1 MNLIYNEKSILNK
14 FLENKECEIR
24 TDKLIPILVKYYYIN
39 ETKDKL
45 LLREK
50 ILEDLITIDETNT
63 RTVWSNKI
71 DKTIKEFTKSL
82 SKNSSNLE
90 IIEVESINIYKEEL
104 EIIETIKEP
113 RLKKILFVLLVWA
126 KVYEKFNR
134 TIIMEN
140 PRDILQLAK
149 CQLKN
154 KQYRDLIM
162 HELKETNLVW
172 CKKNNGTY
180 NIRIN
185 YKKDEGEIA
194 FVVNDFEN
202 SIYQYLNYLGGNWKQ
217 CECGKYFKY
226 LKSKPKQ
233 KYCTNCSKEMER
245 VKTKERVKKLRNNSK
260 CNGNPLKNY
269 PLKTQ

>member
-1 MNLIYNEKSILNK
+1 MNLIYNEKSILNN
-14 FLENKECEIR
+14 FLENNECKVR

-39 ETKDKL
+39 GIKDKL

-90 IIEVESINIYKEEL
+90 IIEVESINIYEEEL

-140 PRDILQLAK
+140 PKDILQLAK

-202 SIYQYLNYLGGNWKQ
+202 AIYQYLNYLGENWKQ
-217 CECGKYFKY
+217 CECGKYFK
-226 LKSKPKQ
+226 PKCNRE
-233 KYCTNCSKEMER
+233 KYCNTCGKD
-245 VKTKERVKKLRNNSK
+245 KIKERDRERKKIRNE
-260 CNGNPLKNY
+260 LKFHI
-269 PLKTQ
+269 

>member
-1 MNLIYNEKSILNK
+1 MMNLIYNEKSILNN
-14 FLENKECEIR
+14 FLENNKCEVR

-39 ETKDKL
+39 GTKDKL

-50 ILEDLITIDETNT
+50 ILKDLITIDESNT
-63 RTVWSNKI
+63 RSAWSNKI
-71 DKTIKEFTKSL
+71 DKNIKEFTKSL
-82 SKNSSNLE
+82 NRNSSNLE
-90 IIEVESINIYKEEL
+90 IVEVKSINIYKEEL
-104 EIIETIKEP
+104 EIIETVKEV
-113 RLKKILFVLLVWA
+113 RLKKILFVLLVLG
-126 KVYEKFNR
+126 KIYEKFNR
-134 TIIMEN
+134 IIIMEN

-180 NIRIN
+180 NIKIN

-202 SIYQYLNYLGGNWKQ
+202 SIYQYLNYLGGNWKR
-217 CECGKYFKY
+217 CECGKYFKP
-226 LKSKPKQ
+226 KSNKSRQ
-233 KYCTNCSKEMER
+233 KYCITCGKE
-245 VKTKERVKKLRNNSK
+245 KIKERDRERKKYK
-260 CNGNPLKNY
+260 KD
-269 PLKTQ
+269 